1 MTLTHFFSL
10 TSLALGLIFLQAA
23 YQRNR
28 GPMLL
33 SLPGRILGVYFFW
46 TDGRATRPV
55 AVYEGT
61 MGALTTLGL
70 LFEQLARTDN
80 IKKIV

>member
-1 MTLTHFFSL
+1 MIFTYSFSL
-10 TSLALGLIFLQAA
+10 TSLALGLIFLQAS

-46 TDGRATRPV
+46 TDGPATRPV

-61 MGALTTLGL
+61 MGILTALGL
-70 LFEQLARTDN
+70 LFEQLATTDN
-80 IKKIV
+80 NKKIV

>member
-1 MTLTHFFSL
+1 
-10 TSLALGLIFLQAA
+10 
-23 YQRNR
+23 
-28 GPMLL
+28 MLL

-70 LFEQLARTDN
+70 IFEQLAGTDN